1 MSSTQDDHPERL
13 DPALS
18 RPGRMDFWIEYRNA
32 CKWQA
37 EAVFRNFFPST
48 DEDNAVLE
56 GELEGVDLPGPAPS
70 PQSPSPHPAQ
80 FRQPSGRGR
89 CYRLYTQHAGSGHN

>member
-1 MSSTQDDHPERL
+1 MSSTQDDHLERL

-18 RPGRMDFWIEYRNA
+18 HIDFWIEFRNA
-32 CKWQA
+32 CKRQMKA
-37 EAVFRNFFPST
+37 LFHNFFPST
-48 DEDNAVLE
+48 DKDNAVLE

-80 FRQPSGRGR
+80 SCQPSGRGQYY
-89 CYRLYTQHAGSGHN
+89 CLYNQHAGSGHN